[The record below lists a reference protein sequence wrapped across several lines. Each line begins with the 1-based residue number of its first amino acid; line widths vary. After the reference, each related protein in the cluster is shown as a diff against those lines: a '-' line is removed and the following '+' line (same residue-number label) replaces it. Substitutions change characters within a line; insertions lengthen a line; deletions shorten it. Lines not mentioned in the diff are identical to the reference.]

1 MKRSLATRLLLSH
14 LLLVVIALAVFTL
27 VLSRVADRQA
37 TAAGVHSDRTTAARM
52 APWLERYYRERG
64 TWEGLGRLLRDERFM
79 MRLPIPMPRSPMMRR
94 GADPPAAEPHMGG
107 VVDQPI
113 LVLAPDGAVIAAR
126 DVSDRIV
133 EQRRRDLR
141 QAVPIGDA
149 NDPLGYLFV
158 GAMANPERNP
168 LRQLI
173 LRTMQAAALI
183 TALVVLTAA
192 ALASGLWTHW
202 LIRPLKT
209 LSGATVEMARGQYH
223 TRVPVP
229 ESRHELAELAESF
242 NRMAGEIEAQEK
254 ARRRFV
260 ADAAHELR
268 TPLSLLAARVDM
280 LADGVYQPGMEQ
292 WDALRDGIGRLH
304 GLVADLQTLAR
315 LEAGRLELYREPIAA
330 GELLAQA
337 AATFEPLATER
348 GITIDVMPVAPSSEV
363 AVNVDQQRVLQV
375 LGNLLSNALRYAPPD
390 GRVAIEAA
398 LTSED
403 RVEFRVEDNGPGI
416 PPQDRERVFE
426 RFVRLDGAR
435 DRERGGSGLGLAIAA
450 ELVRRHGGAIRV
462 ETARGGRGSR
472 FCFTLPASAASR
484 APRVSRDATPS

>member
-37 TAAGVHSDRTTAARM
+37 TAAGVHSDRMAAARM

-64 TWEGLGRLLRDERFM
+64 SWEGLGRLLRDERFM
-79 MRLPIPMPRSPMMRR
+79 MRLPMPMPRTPMMRR
-94 GADPPAAEPHMGG
+94 GHEPPTADSHMHG
-107 VVDQPI
+107 VQDQPI
-113 LVLAPDGAVIAAR
+113 LVLAPDGSVIAAR
-126 DVSDRIV
+126 GVSDRIV
-133 EQRRRDLR
+133 DLRRRDLR
-141 QAVPIGDA
+141 QAVPVGEA
-149 NDPLGYLFV
+149 NEPLAYLFV

-173 LRTMQAAALI
+173 LSTMQAAALI
-183 TALVVLTAA
+183 TALVVLAAA
-192 ALASGLWTHW
+192 ALASWLWTHW
-202 LIRPLKT
+202 LIRPLKA
-209 LSGATVEMARGQYH
+209 LSGATIEMARGQYN

-242 NRMAGEIEAQEK
+242 NRMAGEIEAQET

-280 LADGVYQPGMEQ
+280 LADGVYQPGAEQ
-292 WDALRDGIGRLH
+292 WDALRDGIGRLN

-315 LEAGRLELYREPIAA
+315 LEAGRLELRPVSVAA
-330 GELLAQA
+330 GELLSEA
-337 AATFEPLATER
+337 AASFEPMASERDVTIEVLPAAPPTDLAVSADR
-348 GITIDVMPVAPSSEV
+348 RRA
-363 AVNVDQQRVLQV
+363 LQV
-375 LGNLLSNALRYAPPD
+375 LANLLSNALRYAPPRS
-390 GRVAIEAA
+390 RVVLDAQRTADA
-398 LTSED
+398 

-416 PPQDRERVFE
+416 APEDRERVFE

-450 ELVRRHGGAIRV
+450 ELVRQHGGTIRV
-462 ETARGGRGSR
+462 ETARSGSGSR
-472 FCFTLPASAASR
+472 FCFTLPAAPAAG
-484 APRVSRDATPS
+484 TPSPPRHPRA